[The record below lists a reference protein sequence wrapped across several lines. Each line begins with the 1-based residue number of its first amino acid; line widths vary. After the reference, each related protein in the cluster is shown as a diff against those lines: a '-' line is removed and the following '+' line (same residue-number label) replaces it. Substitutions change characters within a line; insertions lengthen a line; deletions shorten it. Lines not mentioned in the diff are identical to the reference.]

1 MYDLHLTA
9 EQLEIRDTVRD
20 FVRNEI
26 KPVTLHPGRLEPFA
40 KPLLTDLLAAASKM
54 GLRALALSDES
65 GGAGADNLTSCLV
78 MEELAQGDPDIA
90 VVLAHTSVLAHF
102 IFDELMTPGQ
112 RARFLPRFMDDHGFH
127 LAFAGRDAEAGLA
140 PHYHRP
146 RSEDQT
152 PQATAMKHSGGEW
165 VINGEIPAVANA
177 PIAKLFAVVVST
189 QGGSATL
196 LVPSDTAGLTVQ
208 EPSATRGGAEGG
220 GAPVIRWGH
229 GSAGKVVFKDCRV
242 PASDVLGGEGQ
253 SAAAARTYAT
263 RTAPQLA
270 AANIGIGQAAYE
282 AAIDYAKLRRQGGKQ
297 IIEHQAIGTLL
308 AGIAIKLEVARNTV
322 WKAAWALDHPDAVS
336 DRSVSGLPLHHIAR
350 AFTSEVIVEVAERAA
365 ECFGA
370 MGVMRDM
377 PLQKYVNDALMFKHS
392 ELGIG
397 ATRLLIAE
405 AVAGYERPNAP
416 SAQS

>member
-9 EQLEIRDTVRD
+9 EQLEIRDTVRE

-90 VVLAHTSVLAHF
+90 VVLARTSVLAHL
-102 IFDELMTPGQ
+102 IFDELMTSGQ

-127 LAFAGRDAEAGLA
+127 LAFAGRDTEAGLA

-146 RSEDQT
+146 RSEDPT
-152 PQATAMKHSGGEW
+152 PQVTAMKPSGGEW

-189 QGGSATL
+189 GGGLATL
-196 LVPSDTAGLTVQ
+196 LVPSDAPGLTVQ
-208 EPSATRGGAEGG
+208 ESNAARGGAGDG

-229 GSAGKVVFKDCRV
+229 GSAGRVVFRDCRV
-242 PASDVLGGEGQ
+242 PAGDVLGGEAQ
-253 SAAAARTYAT
+253 SAVRTYAT

-270 AANIGIGQAAYE
+270 AANIGIGQVAYE

-308 AGIAIKLEVARNTV
+308 AEIAVKLEVARNTV

-350 AFTSEVIVEVAERAA
+350 AFTSEVVVEVAERAA

-377 PLQKYVNDALMFKHS
+377 PLQKYVDDALMFKHS
-392 ELGIG
+392 GLGYG

-416 SAQS
+416 STQS

>member
-9 EQLEIRDTVRD
+9 EQLEIRDTVRE

-26 KPVTLHPGRLEPFA
+26 KPVTLQPGRLEPFE

-54 GLRALALSDES
+54 GLRAFALAEES

-90 VVLAHTSVLAHF
+90 VVLARTSVLAHI
-102 IFDELMTPGQ
+102 IFDERMTPGQ

-127 LAFAGRDAEAGLA
+127 LAFAGRDGDAGLA
-140 PHYHRP
+140 PFYHRP
-146 RSEDQT
+146 RGEDAS
-152 PQATAMKHSGGEW
+152 PLATATQDSGGDW
-165 VINGEIPAVANA
+165 VINGEIAAVANA
-177 PIAKLFAVVVST
+177 PIAKLFAVVAGT
-189 QGGSATL
+189 RDGAAML

-208 EPSATRGGAEGG
+208 EPSVARGGDAGG
-220 GAPVIRWGH
+220 GAPLIRWGH
-229 GSAGKVVFKDCRV
+229 GSAGKVVFNDCHV
-242 PASDVLGGEGQ
+242 PASDVLSGAGP
-253 SAAAARTYAT
+253 SVARAYAT
-263 RTAPQLA
+263 RSAPQLA

-297 IIEHQAIGTLL
+297 IIEHQAIGMLL
-308 AGIAIKLEVARNTV
+308 SGIAIKLEVARNTV

-350 AFTSEVIVEVAERAA
+350 AFTSEVMVEVTERAA

-392 ELGIG
+392 ELGTG